1 MRWYDTI
8 WYDVTCCVYMYVY
21 IYVYIH
27 ICLFIYIYI
36 QIQCIYVSANPIIIM
51 WKSIKWSCL
60 MIEPIIEPTLVGIHL
75 WNHVVYVQY
84 RGYVCIYIYI
94 AMSRMAR
101 HCKCDWIILN
111 SLCGG
116 MSYDT
121 QQCMCNNGSTR
132 FQDQLVPQVSTLL
145 SLKDSLTNRSNLSPQ
160 RPALLG
166 NRGTSNDHLQSS
178 SIPLNPEEVT
188 SASDWGWLWWNSRG
202 LWPSLDRSGL
212 LVLLRTCNPSSP
224 AGPQVPGLWHPDA
237 CNHSVDNYP
246 FWSFIFQLLVDSY
259 PNLSQAITLCDYLC
273 LMIDIP
279 LFDSRSST
287 HAGWFRS
294 PIFSG

>member
-1 MRWYDTI
+1 M
-8 WYDVTCCVYMYVY
+8 YMYVY
-21 IYVYIH
+21 IHIYIYIYLYLIIYTH

-36 QIQCIYVSANPIIIM
+36 QIQCIYMCVCESN
-51 WKSIKWSCL
+51 
-60 MIEPIIEPTLVGIHL
+60 H
-75 WNHVVYVQY
+75 NHVEINQMELLDDWANHRTNAGGHTSVKSCSICTVPW
-84 RGYVCIYIYI
+84 VCVYIYI

-111 SLCGG
+111 SQCGG

-212 LVLLRTCNPSSP
+212 LVLLRACNPSSP

-246 FWSFIFQLLVDSY
+246 FWSLIFQLLVDSY
-259 PNLSQAITLCDYLC
+259 PNLSQVITLCDSLC

-279 LFDSRSST
+279 LFDSWSST

>member
-1 MRWYDTI
+1 ML
-8 WYDVTCCVYMYVY
+8 YMY
-21 IYVYIH
+21 
-27 ICLFIYIYI
+27 
-36 QIQCIYVSANPIIIM
+36 S
-51 WKSIKWSCL
+51 
-60 MIEPIIEPTLVGIHL
+60 TVGM
-75 WNHVVYVQY
+75 
-84 RGYVCIYIYI
+84 CIYIYI

-287 HAGWFRS
+287 HAVDFEVPFSLANFKSYAQLISLSLHLQSTFGAQS
-294 PIFSG
+294 PHSQFKSTFIVMNSSLSVACSHDIPLQWIHFV